1 MLWIPAALIGC
12 YAVFVIGPAIAA
24 VCTIFKAKPGS
35 DFDTMLQPGG
45 QFAPYAERMRAARDC
60 LHAHQAAQIST
71 RSRDG
76 LTLSGTY
83 YGCRAPCTA
92 ILVHGYRTQPEVN
105 FAVQADAFLRH
116 GYNVLLIRQ
125 RGHEPGSHVH
135 CGLGLYERYDVA
147 AWNDWALSQNGVS
160 ETVLYGISMG
170 AASVGFAA
178 DALDPVRTRAL
189 VLDCGFRSP
198 DEQIRLDCRRRNVP
212 GFLLMPW
219 IRLFARVFL
228 KLRIRERTDEA
239 LGRTTIPCFFLHGT
253 EDRTVPYE
261 IGRAVYEACGT
272 RKAFFTADGVGH
284 AEAFL
289 PDPARAEEALFR
301 FLEGGPIEGNQQQE
315 DI

>member
-1 MLWIPAALIGC
+1 MIWILLALIGC
-12 YAVFVIGPAIAA
+12 YAVFVFAPSVVA
-24 VCTIFKAKPGS
+24 VLTIFRAKPG
-35 DFDTMLQPGG
+35 DPLDRMIAPDA
-45 QFAPYAERMRAARDC
+45 QFAPYRKDILAAKERLDRLSRAPVS
-60 LHAHQAAQIST
+60 I

-76 LTLSGTY
+76 VPLSSEYFNG
-83 YGCRAPCTA
+83 GFSRTA
-92 ILVHGYRTQPEVN
+92 ILVHGYRTDPAVN
-105 FAVQADAFLRH
+105 FTVQADVFFRH

-125 RGHEPGSHVH
+125 RGHEPGSRVR

-160 ETVLYGISMG
+160 ETVLYGVSMG

-178 DALDPVRTRAL
+178 DALDPVRTCAL
-189 VLDCGFRSP
+189 ILDCGFRSP

-261 IGRAVYEACGT
+261 TGRAVYEACGT